1 MEKKTVK
8 HTLRMTEAESK
19 RLKHRAEKAGISQ
32 AEYVRQKVFGFEPA
46 PMPENPFWEHMADL
60 YAIHDRRKDESL
72 RAELRK
78 LILQI
83 QTEATAPR
91 KVVEHGD
98 DEAVAY

>member
-19 RLKHRAEKAGISQ
+19 RLKHRAEKTGISQ

-46 PMPENPFWEHMADL
+46 PMPENPFWEHMAEL
-60 YAIHDRRKDESL
+60 YAIHDRIKDTVI
-72 RAELRK
+72 RAELQR

-83 QTEATAPR
+83 QADATAPR

-98 DEAVAY
+98 DEAVAH